1 MAYGKRELRPRKSRI
16 PWPDRTLSDIL
27 FSALLCKDS
36 VNTYVVSGK
45 VITFGKIAPGQGR
58 TRNQIL
64 SYMKKV
70 LFYSFAVTM
79 AAAVVACSGGKVPS
93 PTYQGEE
100 SFTFSSAGNPQVKV
114 AEGVLE
120 GTLESGL
127 KIFRGIPFAQPPV
140 GDLRWKAPQEVKPW
154 TGVRE
159 AKKFGDDPM
168 QGNPFGDMGFNA
180 EKKSED
186 CLYLNIWT
194 PAKSASDGL
203 PSVIYF
209 NGGGLYAG
217 SGSEPRYSGE
227 AMAREGIISI
237 TANYREGI
245 FGFFAHP
252 ELSAE
257 TTYGGS
263 GNWGFLDQV
272 AAIKWVHDNIAA
284 FGGDPSQITIVG
296 ESAGSMSVS
305 ALIATPLTKG
315 LFSKAMASSG
325 SVTAGTI
332 PTQEE
337 ADALGVAKLKEMGVK
352 NIAEARAMSAE
363 DLLVKSNIN
372 GVPTYNVDG
381 YFFPE
386 QPSAIYEKGL
396 QQKVPLLVGRNSAE
410 MTPLMFLMGR
420 PATLENIRPVMAA
433 TFGDKVDQ
441 AMALYGFVSDADV
454 LGKPGY
460 DFASDLFIAYSTWK
474 FGYLHA
480 KTSGQPVYR
489 YYFSKPRPAMAMQGV
504 VAELAGGVRKVDD
517 DAPVVQ
523 APPVF
528 NGAAHSAD
536 IEYAMGTLPTNRV
549 YDWQPED
556 YYVSAQFLS
565 FYANFI
571 KSGNPNGL
579 GLPDW
584 HTINGKE
591 FPPQMIIDVDSHEVV
606 DENFEKRN
614 LFLMDFMH

>member
-1 MAYGKRELRPRKSRI
+1 MMRPRLI
-16 PWPDRTLSDIL
+16 
-27 FSALLCKDS
+27 
-36 VNTYVVSGK
+36 
-45 VITFGKIAPGQGR
+45 
-58 TRNQIL
+58 
-64 SYMKKV
+64 M
-70 LFYSFAVTM
+70 AV
-79 AAAVVACSGGKVPS
+79 AAAAALVLSSCSGGGS
-93 PTYQGEE
+93 SLQGYQGED
-100 SFTFSSAGNPQVKV
+100 TFQYSTSGCPQVKV
-114 AEGVLE
+114 QQGVLE
-120 GTLESGL
+120 GTLESGI
-127 KIFRGIPFAQPPV
+127 KIFRGVPFAAPPV
-140 GDLRWKAPQEVKPW
+140 GDLRWKAPQPVQPW

-168 QGNPFGDMGFNA
+168 QGNPFGDMSFNA

-217 SGSEPRYSGE
+217 SGSEPRYAGE

-245 FGFFAHP
+245 FGFFSHP

-257 TTYGGS
+257 TSYGGS
-263 GNWGFLDQV
+263 GNWGFLDQT

-305 ALIATPLTKG
+305 AQIATPLTKG
-315 LFSKAMASSG
+315 LFARAMASSG

-332 PTQEE
+332 ATQEE
-337 ADALGVAKLKEMGVK
+337 ADAQGIAKLQQMGVSS
-352 NIAEARAMSAE
+352 IAEARALSADE
-363 DLLVKSNIN
+363 VLLKGNSN
-372 GVPTYNVDG
+372 GVPPYNVDG

-386 QPSAIYEKGL
+386 QPADIYEKGL

-410 MTPLMFLMGR
+410 MTPMMFLRGQA
-420 PATLENIRPVMAA
+420 PTLENVRPILAA
-433 TFGDKVDQ
+433 TFGDKVDE
-441 AMALYGFVSDADV
+441 AMALYGFKTDADV
-454 LGKPGY
+454 LGKPGVDY
-460 DFASDLFIAYSTWK
+460 ASDLFIAYSTWK

-489 YYFSKPRPAMAMQGV
+489 YYFSKPRPRMVMQGV
-504 VAELAGGVRKVDD
+504 VAALAGGVQKVEEGSSSP
-517 DAPVVQ
+517 APQPQGFV
-523 APPVF
+523 
-528 NGAAHSAD
+528 GAAHSAD

-571 KSGNPNGL
+571 KTGNPNGL

-591 FPPQMIIDVDSHEVV
+591 FPSQMIIDVDSHEVV
-606 DENFEKRN
+606 DETFEKRN
-614 LFLMDFMH
+614 KFLIDYMH

>member
-1 MAYGKRELRPRKSRI
+1 MMRPRLI
-16 PWPDRTLSDIL
+16 
-27 FSALLCKDS
+27 
-36 VNTYVVSGK
+36 
-45 VITFGKIAPGQGR
+45 
-58 TRNQIL
+58 
-64 SYMKKV
+64 M
-70 LFYSFAVTM
+70 AV
-79 AAAVVACSGGKVPS
+79 AAAAALVLSSCSGDGS
-93 PTYQGEE
+93 SSQGYQGED
-100 SFTFSSAGNPQVKV
+100 TFQYSTSGCPQVKV
-114 AEGVLE
+114 QQGVLE
-120 GTLESGL
+120 GTLESGI
-127 KIFRGIPFAQPPV
+127 KIFRGIPFADPPV
-140 GDLRWKAPQEVKPW
+140 GDLRWKAPQPVQPW

-217 SGSEPRYSGE
+217 SGSEPRYAGE

-245 FGFFAHP
+245 FGFFSHP

-257 TTYGGS
+257 TSYGGS
-263 GNWGFLDQV
+263 GNWGFLDQT

-305 ALIATPLTKG
+305 AQIATPLTKG
-315 LFSKAMASSG
+315 LFARAMASSG

-332 PTQEE
+332 ATQEE
-337 ADALGVAKLKEMGVK
+337 ADAQGIAKLQQMGVSS
-352 NIAEARAMSAE
+352 IAEARALSAE
-363 DLLVKSNIN
+363 EVLLKGNSN
-372 GVPTYNVDG
+372 GVPPYNVDG

-386 QPSAIYEKGL
+386 QPADIYEKGL

-410 MTPLMFLMGR
+410 MTPMMFLMGQA
-420 PATLENIRPVMAA
+420 PTLENVRPILAA
-433 TFGDKVDQ
+433 TFGDKVDE
-441 AMALYGFVSDADV
+441 AMSLYGFKTDADV
-454 LGKPGY
+454 LGKPGV

-489 YYFSKPRPAMAMQGV
+489 YYFSKPRPRMVMQGV
-504 VAELAGGVRKVDD
+504 VAALAGGVQKVEEGSS
-517 DAPVVQ
+517 AP
-523 APPVF
+523 APQPQGFV
-528 NGAAHSAD
+528 GAAHSAD

-571 KSGNPNGL
+571 KTGNPNGL

-606 DENFEKRN
+606 DETFEKRN
-614 LFLMDFMH
+614 KFLIDYMH

>member
-1 MAYGKRELRPRKSRI
+1 MKK
-16 PWPDRTLSDIL
+16 TLL
-27 FSALLCKDS
+27 LGLAASALLL
-36 VNTYVVSGK
+36 VNS
-45 VITFGKIAPGQGR
+45 
-58 TRNQIL
+58 
-64 SYMKKV
+64 
-70 LFYSFAVTM
+70 
-79 AAAVVACSGGKVPS
+79 CSGGSSVS
-93 PTYQGEE
+93 ETYQGEDR
-100 SFTFSSAGNPQVKV
+100 FTYSSSGCPQVKV
-114 AEGVLE
+114 NEGVLE

-127 KIFRGIPFAQPPV
+127 KIFRGIPFAAPPV
-140 GDLRWKAPQEVKPW
+140 GDLRWKAPQSVTPW

-194 PAKSASDGL
+194 PAKNSSDGL

-217 SGSEPRYSGE
+217 SGSEPRYAGE

-257 TTYGGS
+257 TSYGGS
-263 GNWGFLDQV
+263 GNWGFLDQT

-284 FGGDPSQITIVG
+284 FGGDPSRITIVG

-305 ALIATPLTKG
+305 AQIASPLTKG

-325 SVTAGTI
+325 SVTTGTI

-337 ADALGVAKLKEMGVK
+337 ADAQGVALLERIGVSS
-352 NIAEARAMSAE
+352 IAEARAMDADE
-363 DLLVKSNIN
+363 LMAKANIN

-386 QPSAIYEKGL
+386 QPSEIFAAGK

-410 MTPLMFLMGR
+410 MTPMMFLRGQA
-420 PATLENIRPVMAA
+420 PTLENVRPVLAA
-433 TFGDKVDQ
+433 TFGDKVDE
-441 AMALYGFVSDADV
+441 AMELYGFKSDEDV
-454 LGKPGY
+454 LGKPGVDY
-460 DFASDLFIAYSTWK
+460 ASDMFIAYSTWK
-474 FGYLHA
+474 FGYIHA

-489 YYFSKPRPAMAMQGV
+489 YYFAKPRPRMVMQGV
-504 VAELAGGVRKVDD
+504 VAALAGGVQKADD
-517 DAPVVQ
+517 SAPAVQ
-523 APPVF
+523 QGF
-528 NGAAHSAD
+528 NGAVHSAD

-549 YDWQPED
+549 YDWQPDD
-556 YYVSAQFLS
+556 YAVSAQFLS

-571 KSGNPNGL
+571 KTGNPNGL

-584 HTINGKE
+584 HPIGGKE

-606 DENFEKRN
+606 DETFEKRN
-614 LFLMDFMH
+614 LFLMEFMH

>member
-1 MAYGKRELRPRKSRI
+1 MA
-16 PWPDRTLSDIL
+16 
-27 FSALLCKDS
+27 
-36 VNTYVVSGK
+36 V
-45 VITFGKIAPGQGR
+45 
-58 TRNQIL
+58 
-64 SYMKKV
+64 
-70 LFYSFAVTM
+70 
-79 AAAVVACSGGKVPS
+79 AAAAALVLSSCSGGGS
-93 PTYQGEE
+93 SSQGYQGED
-100 SFTFSSAGNPQVKV
+100 TFQYSTSGCPQVKV
-114 AEGVLE
+114 QQGVLE
-120 GTLESGL
+120 GTLESGI
-127 KIFRGIPFAQPPV
+127 KIFRGIPFAAPPV
-140 GDLRWKAPQEVKPW
+140 GDLRWKAPQPVQPW

-217 SGSEPRYSGE
+217 SGSEPRYAGE

-245 FGFFAHP
+245 FGFFSHP

-257 TTYGGS
+257 TSYGGS
-263 GNWGFLDQV
+263 GNWGFLDQT

-305 ALIATPLTKG
+305 AQIATPLTKG
-315 LFSKAMASSG
+315 LFARAMASSG

-332 PTQEE
+332 ATQEE
-337 ADALGVAKLKEMGVK
+337 ADAQGIAKLQQMGVSS
-352 NIAEARAMSAE
+352 IAEARALSADE
-363 DLLVKSNIN
+363 VLLKGNSN
-372 GVPTYNVDG
+372 GVPPYNVDG

-386 QPSAIYEKGL
+386 QPADIYEKGL

-410 MTPLMFLMGR
+410 MTPMMFLRGQA
-420 PATLENIRPVMAA
+420 PTLENVRPILAA
-433 TFGDKVDQ
+433 TFGDKVDE
-441 AMALYGFVSDADV
+441 AMALYGFKTDADV
-454 LGKPGY
+454 LGKPGVDY
-460 DFASDLFIAYSTWK
+460 ASDLFIAYSTWK

-489 YYFSKPRPAMAMQGV
+489 YYFSKPRPRMVMQGV
-504 VAELAGGVRKVDD
+504 VAALAGGVQKVEEGSS
-517 DAPVVQ
+517 AP
-523 APPVF
+523 APQPQGFV
-528 NGAAHSAD
+528 GAAHSAD

-571 KSGNPNGL
+571 KTGNPNGL

-606 DENFEKRN
+606 DETFEKRN
-614 LFLMDFMH
+614 KFLIDYMH

>member
-1 MAYGKRELRPRKSRI
+1 MA
-16 PWPDRTLSDIL
+16 
-27 FSALLCKDS
+27 
-36 VNTYVVSGK
+36 V
-45 VITFGKIAPGQGR
+45 
-58 TRNQIL
+58 
-64 SYMKKV
+64 
-70 LFYSFAVTM
+70 
-79 AAAVVACSGGKVPS
+79 AAAAALVLSSCSGGGS
-93 PTYQGEE
+93 SSQGYLGED
-100 SFTFSSAGNPQVKV
+100 TFQYSTSGCPRVKV
-114 AEGVLE
+114 QQGVLE
-120 GTLESGL
+120 GTLESGI
-127 KIFRGIPFAQPPV
+127 KIFRGVPFAAPPV
-140 GDLRWKAPQEVKPW
+140 GDLRWKAPQPVQPW

-217 SGSEPRYSGE
+217 SGSEPRYAGE

-245 FGFFAHP
+245 FGFFSHP

-257 TTYGGS
+257 TSYGGS
-263 GNWGFLDQV
+263 GNWGFLDQT

-305 ALIATPLTKG
+305 AQIATPLTKG
-315 LFSKAMASSG
+315 LFARAMASSG

-332 PTQEE
+332 ATQEE
-337 ADALGVAKLKEMGVK
+337 ADAQGIAKLQQMGVSS
-352 NIAEARAMSAE
+352 IAEARALSADE
-363 DLLVKSNIN
+363 VLLNGNSN
-372 GVPTYNVDG
+372 GVPPYNVDG

-386 QPSAIYEKGL
+386 QPADIYEKGL

-410 MTPLMFLMGR
+410 MTPMMFLRGQA
-420 PATLENIRPVMAA
+420 PTLENVRPILAA
-433 TFGDKVDQ
+433 TFGDKVDE
-441 AMALYGFVSDADV
+441 AMALYGFKTDADV
-454 LGKPGY
+454 LGKPGVDY
-460 DFASDLFIAYSTWK
+460 ASDLFIAYSTWK

-489 YYFSKPRPAMAMQGV
+489 YYFSKPRPRMVMQGV
-504 VAELAGGVRKVDD
+504 VAALAGGVQKVEEGSSSP
-517 DAPVVQ
+517 APQPQGFV
-523 APPVF
+523 
-528 NGAAHSAD
+528 GAAHSAD

-571 KSGNPNGL
+571 KTGNPNGL

-606 DENFEKRN
+606 DETFEKRN
-614 LFLMDFMH
+614 KFLIDYMH